1 MSSSSVNVPAG
12 YTVLEVN
19 GQEFLVPDFAVRD
32 LKSKLD
38 AEAKRKEF
46 GADTNTNKVGR

>member
-1 MSSSSVNVPAG
+1 MSVNVPAG